1 MNKKAELEAWEKV
14 RNYPW
19 SWRSMWVIAMFD
31 LPTDTPAMRRDYTRF
46 RKELLKDGFVMMQYS
61 VYIRHCASLENARI
75 HEDRMSLRIPP
86 EGEVRFLTITDK
98 QYERIRVFYGK
109 KRKAT
114 PPSPVQ
120 LELF

>member
-61 VYIRHCASLENARI
+61 I
-75 HEDRMSLRIPP
+75 
-86 EGEVRFLTITDK
+86 
-98 QYERIRVFYGK
+98 
-109 KRKAT
+109 
-114 PPSPVQ
+114 
-120 LELF
+120 